1 MIIVDTDVLIE
12 ISDKRSKKG
21 NEMYQKIIANG
32 DDVAITSMTL
42 CETMYGLIRFKKP
55 FYYLSSFRVYEFS
68 KEDAL
73 LAAKLDLD
81 LEKNGKKIKRMDIII
96 ASTTINRG
104 ATLCTFDNEFQQMEE
119 LGLRLFQ

>member
-42 CETMYGLIRFKKP
+42 YETMYGLIKFKKP

-104 ATLCTFDNEFQQMEE
+104 ATLCTFDNEFHQLEK

>member
-1 MIIVDTDVLIE
+1 M
-12 ISDKRSKKG
+12 
-21 NEMYQKIIANG
+21 Q
-32 DDVAITSMTL
+32 
-42 CETMYGLIRFKKP
+42 FKKP
-55 FYYLSSFRVYEFS
+55 FYDLSSFRVYEFS

-104 ATLCTFDNEFQQMEE
+104 ATLCTFDNEFQKLEE

>member
-1 MIIVDTDVLIE
+1 LIIVDTDVLIE

-42 CETMYGLIRFKKP
+42 YETMYGLIKFKKP

-104 ATLCTFDNEFQQMEE
+104 ATLCTFDDEFQQMEE

>member
-12 ISDKRSKKG
+12 ISDKRSNKG
-21 NEMYQKIIANG
+21 NEMYQKIIENG
-32 DDVAITSMTL
+32 DDVAITSITL
-42 CETMYGLIRFKKP
+42 YETIYGLIKFKKP
-55 FYYLSSFRVYEFS
+55 FYYLSSFKVCEFS

-81 LEKNGKKIKRMDIII
+81 LEKNGKKIKRMDIMI

-119 LGLRLFQ
+119 VGLRLFQ

>member
-1 MIIVDTDVLIE
+1 LIIVDTDVLIE

-42 CETMYGLIRFKKP
+42 YETMYGLIKFKKP

-81 LEKNGKKIKRMDIII
+81 LEKNGKKLKRMDIII

-104 ATLCTFDNEFQQMEE
+104 ATLCTFNNEFQQMEE

>member
-1 MIIVDTDVLIE
+1 LIIIDTDVLIE
-12 ISDKRSKKG
+12 ISDKRSNKG
-21 NEMYQKIIANG
+21 NEMYQKIIENG
-32 DDVAITSMTL
+32 DDVAITSITL
-42 CETMYGLIRFKKP
+42 YETIYGLIKFKKP

-104 ATLCTFDNEFQQMEE
+104 ATLCTLDNEFQQMEE

>member
-42 CETMYGLIRFKKP
+42 YETMYGLIKFKKP

>member
-1 MIIVDTDVLIE
+1 LIIVDTDVLIE

-21 NEMYQKIIANG
+21 KEMYQKIIANG
-32 DDVAITSMTL
+32 DDIAITSITL
-42 CETMYGLIRFKKP
+42 YETMYGLKKFKKP
-55 FYYLSSFRVYEFS
+55 FYYLSAFPVYEFS

-81 LEKNGKKIKRMDIII
+81 LEKKGKKIKRMDIII

-104 ATLCTFDNEFQQMEE
+104 ATLCTFDNEFQQMKEF
-119 LGLRLFQ
+119 GLRLFQ

>member
-12 ISDKRSKKG
+12 ISDKRSNKG
-21 NEMYQKIIANG
+21 NEMYQKIIENG
-32 DDVAITSMTL
+32 DDVAITSITL
-42 CETMYGLIRFKKP
+42 YETMYGLIKFKKP

-81 LEKNGKKIKRMDIII
+81 LEKNGKNIKRIDIMI

>member
-1 MIIVDTDVLIE
+1 
-12 ISDKRSKKG
+12 
-21 NEMYQKIIANG
+21 MYQKIIANR
-32 DDVAITSMTL
+32 DDLAITSITL
-42 CETMYGLIRFKKP
+42 YETMYGLIKFKKP

>member
-1 MIIVDTDVLIE
+1 LIIVDTDVLIE

-42 CETMYGLIRFKKP
+42 YETMYGLIKFKKP

-104 ATLCTFDNEFQQMEE
+104 ATLCTLDNEFQQMEE

>member
-1 MIIVDTDVLIE
+1 LIIVDTDVLIE
-12 ISDKRSKKG
+12 ISDKRSNKG
-21 NEMYQKIIANG
+21 NEMYQKIIENG
-32 DDVAITSMTL
+32 DDVAITSITL
-42 CETMYGLIRFKKP
+42 YETIYGLIKFKKP

-73 LAAKLDLD
+73 LAGKFDLE
-81 LEKNGKKIKRMDIII
+81 LEKNGKKIKRMDIMI

>member
-1 MIIVDTDVLIE
+1 LIIVDTDVLIE
-12 ISDKRSKKG
+12 ISDKRSNKG
-21 NEMYQKIIANG
+21 NEMYQKIIENG
-32 DDVAITSMTL
+32 DDVAITSITL
-42 CETMYGLIRFKKP
+42 YETIYGLIKFKKP
-55 FYYLSSFRVYEFS
+55 FYYLSSFSVYEFS
-68 KEDAL
+68 KQDAL

-81 LEKNGKKIKRMDIII
+81 LEKNGKKIKRMDIMI

>member
-1 MIIVDTDVLIE
+1 M
-12 ISDKRSKKG
+12 
-21 NEMYQKIIANG
+21 M
-32 DDVAITSMTL
+32 
-42 CETMYGLIRFKKP
+42 
-55 FYYLSSFRVYEFS
+55 
-68 KEDAL
+68 AL

-104 ATLCTFDNEFQQMEE
+104 ATLCTFDNEFHQLEK

>member
-1 MIIVDTDVLIE
+1 M
-12 ISDKRSKKG
+12 
-21 NEMYQKIIANG
+21 
-32 DDVAITSMTL
+32 
-42 CETMYGLIRFKKP
+42 
-55 FYYLSSFRVYEFS
+55 
-68 KEDAL
+68 AL

-104 ATLCTFDNEFQQMEE
+104 ATLCTFDNGFHQLEK

>member
-12 ISDKRSKKG
+12 ISDKRSSKG
-21 NEMYQKIIANG
+21 NEMYQKIIDNG
-32 DDVAITSMTL
+32 DDVAITSITL
-42 CETMYGLIRFKKP
+42 YETIYGLIKFKKP
-55 FYYLSSFRVYEFS
+55 FYYLSSFRVYEFN

-81 LEKNGKKIKRMDIII
+81 LEKNGKKIKRMDIMI

>member
-42 CETMYGLIRFKKP
+42 YETMYGLIKFKKP

-81 LEKNGKKIKRMDIII
+81 FEKKDKKCYHM
-96 ASTTINRG
+96 
-104 ATLCTFDNEFQQMEE
+104 LP
-119 LGLRLFQ
+119 